1 MGGTRRW
8 AVVEQAGLG
17 FNTLK
22 IIGPEGTLEGTSME
36 SPKQSRKLV
45 AEGGSSIVDFDNKAF
60 KPIPQAGIDL
70 AVKAMNAGVMYRYQ
84 PKTKE
89 ASITASFEHN
99 FAKYMGVKHAVG
111 TNSCGSAMFIALNI
125 VGVQPGDTIL
135 TNAFTFHAVP
145 SVIEHARAVP
155 VLVESN
161 REWAMDPEDLDR
173 KAAETGAKVL
183 LMSYMRG
190 HVPDMDAIMD
200 VVEKHGLILI
210 EDCAHAYATLW
221 NGKLLG
227 TFGEIGCFSTQS
239 SKGLSAGEG
248 GIFITD
254 NDEHAARAVLYAGS
268 YERLWMKHYDLDAEL
283 MDRLQ
288 NQVPG
293 YSMRMQEVTAAM
305 LTPQI
310 DRWAPIKQI
319 HVENWNLLHSLIHD
333 HPNIEIPMPLE
344 QVDPFCDTM
353 QFHLVGLSREEAD
366 RFIDLMKQ
374 EGIPMQI
381 FGTHRNAR
389 DYRQWE
395 YIKAHQDEL
404 VNTVAN
410 IEFACDLSMQ
420 PHLTQDNVRV
430 MGRVI
435 HDVLAYI
442 GQQAGR

>member
-1 MGGTRRW
+1 MG
-8 AVVEQAGLG
+8 
-17 FNTLK
+17 
-22 IIGPEGTLEGTSME
+22 PS
-36 SPKQSRKLV
+36 KQSRKLV
-45 AEGGSSIVDFDNKAF
+45 VEGGERIVDFDNKAF
-60 KPIPQAGIDL
+60 KPIPQSGIDL

-89 ASITASFEHN
+89 ASITATFEHN
-99 FAKYMGVKHAVG
+99 FANYMGVKHVVG

-125 VGVQPGDTIL
+125 VGVQPGDTVL

-161 REWAMDPEDLDR
+161 REWAMDAEDLDK
-173 KAAETGAKVL
+173 KATETGAKVL

-190 HVPDMDAIMD
+190 HVPDMDAIMK
-200 VVEKHGLILI
+200 VVEKHDLILI

-221 NGKLLG
+221 NGQLLG

-248 GIFITD
+248 GIFITND
-254 NDEHAARAVLYAGS
+254 DEHAAKAVLYAGS
-268 YERLWMKHYDLDAEL
+268 YERLWMKHYDLDSDL
-283 MDRLQ
+283 MDQLQ
-288 NQVPG
+288 NQIPG

-310 DRWAPIKQI
+310 DRLAVIKKI
-319 HVENWNLLHSLIHD
+319 HVDNWTLLHSLIHD
-333 HPNIEIPMPLE
+333 HPNIEIPLPLP
-344 QVDPFCDTM
+344 QVDSFCDTM
-353 QFHLVGLSREEAD
+353 QFHLVGMSRDEAD
-366 RFIDLMKQ
+366 RFIDLMKE

-381 FGTHRNAR
+381 FGARRNAR

-404 VNTVAN
+404 KATVAN

-420 PHLTQDNVRV
+420 PHLNFDNIRV

-435 HDVLAYI
+435 QDVLAYI
-442 GQQAGR
+442 HDQ

>member
-1 MGGTRRW
+1 MQT
-8 AVVEQAGLG
+8 
-17 FNTLK
+17 
-22 IIGPEGTLEGTSME
+22 PE
-36 SPKQSRKLV
+36 QSRKLV
-45 AEGGSSIVDFDNKAF
+45 VEGGVRIVDFDNKAF
-60 KPIPQAGIDL
+60 KPIPQSGIDL

-89 ASITASFEHN
+89 ASITATFEHN
-99 FAKYMGVKHAVG
+99 FANYMGVKHAVG

-125 VGVQPGDTIL
+125 VGVQPGDTVL

-161 REWAMDPEDLDR
+161 REWAMDAEDLDK
-173 KAAETGAKVL
+173 KATETGANVL

-190 HVPDMDAIMD
+190 HVPDMDAIMK
-200 VVEKHGLILI
+200 VVEKHDMILI

-239 SKGLSAGEG
+239 SKALSAGEG
-248 GIFITD
+248 GIFITND
-254 NDEHAARAVLYAGS
+254 DEHAAKAVLYAGS
-268 YERLWMKHYDLDAEL
+268 YERLWMKHYDLDSDL
-283 MDRLQ
+283 MDQLQ
-288 NQVPG
+288 NQIPG

-310 DRWAPIKQI
+310 DRLAAIKKI
-319 HVENWNLLHSLIHD
+319 HVDNWALLHSLIHD
-333 HPNIEIPMPLE
+333 HPNIEIPLPLP
-344 QVDPFCDTM
+344 QVDSFCDTM
-353 QFHLVGLSREEAD
+353 QFHLVGMSRDDAD
-366 RFIDLMKQ
+366 RFIDLMKE

-381 FGTHRNAR
+381 FGARRNAR

-404 VNTVAN
+404 KATVAN

-420 PHLTQDNVRV
+420 PHLNSDNIRV

-442 GQQAGR
+442 HGQ